1 MFYKWQG
8 KDLILNIRVQP
19 RAANDAFA
27 EVLDDRIKVRI
38 TAPPI
43 DGKANKHLIGFLA
56 KTFKTAKL
64 NISITSGETGRN
76 KQLQIKDPRYLPD
89 SFGTI

>member
-56 KTFKTAKL
+56 KTFKTAKS
-64 NISITSGETGRN
+64 NISITTGETGRN

-89 SFGTI
+89 SFGII

>member
-1 MFYKWQG
+1 VFYKWQG
-8 KDLILNIRVQP
+8 KDLVLNVRVQS

-56 KTFKTAKL
+56 KTFKTAKS
-64 NISITSGETGRN
+64 NISIISGETGRN
-76 KQLQIKDPRYLPD
+76 KQLQIKNPRCLPD
-89 SFGTI
+89 SFGIS

>member
-8 KDLILNIRVQP
+8 KDLIINIRVQP

-56 KTFKTAKL
+56 KAFKTAKS
-64 NISITSGETGRN
+64 NISIITGETGRN
-76 KQLQIKDPRYLPD
+76 KQLLIKKPQRLPE
-89 SFGTI
+89 TLA